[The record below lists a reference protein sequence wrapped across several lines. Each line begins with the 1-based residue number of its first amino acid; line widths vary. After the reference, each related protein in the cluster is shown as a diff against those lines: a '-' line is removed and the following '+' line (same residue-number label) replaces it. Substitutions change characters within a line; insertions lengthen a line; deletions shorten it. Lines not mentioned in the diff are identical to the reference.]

1 VLKRTLQT
9 AEATAQAR
17 GETLPREG
25 HGPQAALMELKLVQS
40 KLEIENP
47 PSTTTVIAQTF

>member
-1 VLKRTLQT
+1 MLKRTLQT

-40 KLEIENP
+40 KLEIETP